1 MLAAALYQT
10 FDGIF
15 VGQYLG
21 TTAFAAA
28 NLAMPFVVINFA
40 VSDLIGVGSSVVISL
55 LLGRGERAEANNA
68 FTCSVL
74 LIVGLGTALGAALF
88 AGAPLIMSLMGATD
102 ELAELAVDYLR
113 VYALCSP
120 FTTLFY
126 ATDNYMRISGYLKA
140 NMALCVLMSAI
151 SLVLEVLF
159 LGVLGWGIWA
169 AALACSL
176 AMVICLVFSLAPF
189 VMRRAT
195 LAFCHPRFTLDLVK
209 RVFACGS
216 PTFLNNVAQRIASIV
231 INAVLVRL
239 GGEAAVSAYGVLMF
253 VDSFA
258 QPLFYGTCDA
268 LQPAVSYNWGARRYG
283 RVRALEKRCFLAA
296 AAIGAAAVA
305 VVALFPDALIALFMP
320 DATGEVLALSRD
332 ALGLFTITY
341 LFRWLAFATQS
352 YMNAIAKPLPAS
364 LISVSAALVFPLVL
378 LVVLHPLRLTGIWL
392 NFPGTAVLCALL
404 SVAVLA
410 ATRAKTHRPDAGAR
424 ERQPTTTANF

>member
-1 MLAAALYQT
+1 
-10 FDGIF
+10 
-15 VGQYLG
+15 
-21 TTAFAAA
+21 
-28 NLAMPFVVINFA
+28 
-40 VSDLIGVGSSVVISL
+40 
-55 LLGRGERAEANNA
+55 
-68 FTCSVL
+68 
-74 LIVGLGTALGAALF
+74 
-88 AGAPLIMSLMGATD
+88 MSLMGATD

-195 LAFCHPRFTLDLVK
+195 LAFCHPRFTLDLEK

-239 GGEAAVSAYGVLMF
+239 GGEAAVSACGVLMF
-253 VDSFA
+253 VDGFA

-268 LQPAVSYNWGARRYG
+268 LQPAMSYNWGARRYG

-364 LISVSAALVFPLVL
+364 LISVSAALVFPLVSSRSCCSWCCIRSGSRASGSTSPARPCSARCSRWPCPRRRAPRRT
-378 LVVLHPLRLTGIWL
+378 VRM
-392 NFPGTAVLCALL
+392 PGRASGSLQRPRISKSTCYFL
-404 SVAVLA
+404 SFC
-410 ATRAKTHRPDAGAR
+410 R
-424 ERQPTTTANF
+424 

>member
-1 MLAAALYQT
+1 M
-10 FDGIF
+10 
-15 VGQYLG
+15 GQYLG
-21 TTAFAAA
+21 TTAFAAV

-88 AGAPLIMSLMGATD
+88 AAAPLIMSLMGATD
-102 ELAELAVDYLR
+102 ELAELAVDYLS

-176 AMVICLVFSLAPF
+176 AMVICLAFSLAPF

-195 LAFCHPRFTLDLVK
+195 LAFCHPRFALDLVK

-216 PTFLNNVAQRIASIV
+216 PTFLNNVAQRIASIL

-239 GGEAAVSAYGVLMF
+239 GGETAVSAYGVLMF
-253 VDSFA
+253 VDGFA
-258 QPLFYGTCDA
+258 QPLFYGTCGIPPSPGQRRKGTAALLPRAA
-268 LQPAVSYNWGARRYG
+268 LQP
-283 RVRALEKRCFLAA
+283 RALCAAKLSEHGERAAGPTDTRKPKRSPKSA
-296 AAIGAAAVA
+296 
-305 VVALFPDALIALFMP
+305 P
-320 DATGEVLALSRD
+320 
-332 ALGLFTITY
+332 
-341 LFRWLAFATQS
+341 
-352 YMNAIAKPLPAS
+352 
-364 LISVSAALVFPLVL
+364 SAARSWP
-378 LVVLHPLRLTGIWL
+378 
-392 NFPGTAVLCALL
+392 
-404 SVAVLA
+404 
-410 ATRAKTHRPDAGAR
+410 
-424 ERQPTTTANF
+424 

>member
-1 MLAAALYQT
+1 MTSDELFAKTPPTRLFFKAAIPGAIGMLAAALYQT

-21 TTAFAAA
+21 TTAFAAV

-126 ATDNYMRISGYLKA
+126 ATNNYMRISGYLKA

-176 AMVICLVFSLAPF
+176 AILFCLVPELVPF

-195 LAFCHPRFTLDLVK
+195 LAFC
-209 RVFACGS
+209 
-216 PTFLNNVAQRIASIV
+216 
-231 INAVLVRL
+231 
-239 GGEAAVSAYGVLMF
+239 
-253 VDSFA
+253 
-258 QPLFYGTCDA
+258 
-268 LQPAVSYNWGARRYG
+268 
-283 RVRALEKRCFLAA
+283 
-296 AAIGAAAVA
+296 
-305 VVALFPDALIALFMP
+305 
-320 DATGEVLALSRD
+320 
-332 ALGLFTITY
+332 
-341 LFRWLAFATQS
+341 
-352 YMNAIAKPLPAS
+352 LP
-364 LISVSAALVFPLVL
+364 P
-378 LVVLHPLRLTGIWL
+378 
-392 NFPGTAVLCALL
+392 
-404 SVAVLA
+404 
-410 ATRAKTHRPDAGAR
+410 
-424 ERQPTTTANF
+424 